1 MKKRR
6 KKNEEEFVEKNY
18 NCSYSR
24 CMVIGGSVVSFA
36 GETSEGNLSAANS
49 EVPGEIIVEAVNNE
63 PGIELYS
70 NKHRNVKEVVSK
82 KCYCRE
88 KGSKPHNGYTVVR
101 KKPIIIM
108 AKQDFRL

>member
-1 MKKRR
+1 
-6 KKNEEEFVEKNY
+6 
-18 NCSYSR
+18 
-24 CMVIGGSVVSFA
+24 MVIGGSVVSFA